1 MAALVTALDG
11 YLQQINHFKLM
22 KKIHLVE
29 EWDFMDSKP
38 SQAFVSIEETE
49 IHNWVKSLNDTYSGS
64 TTKYIRALSKSE
76 AHNWAL
82 DEIYKVINKPCV
94 TRTNGDLDSA
104 DVDRIKNIY
113 KMLNETY
120 Q

>member
-1 MAALVTALDG
+1 
-11 YLQQINHFKLM
+11 M

-29 EWDFMDSKP
+29 EWNFMNSKP
-38 SQAFVSIEETE
+38 SQEFVSIEETE
-49 IHNWVKSLNDTYSGS
+49 IHNWVKSLNENYSGG
-64 TTKYIRALSKSE
+64 TTRYIRTLSKSE

-82 DEIYKVINKPCV
+82 DEIYKVINKPYV
-94 TRTNGDLDSA
+94 TRTNGDLDSV

-113 KMLNETY
+113 KMLDKSY

>member
-1 MAALVTALDG
+1 
-11 YLQQINHFKLM
+11 M

-29 EWDFMDSKP
+29 EWDYMDSKP
-38 SQAFVSIEETE
+38 SQTFVALDEDKIQEWCD
-49 IHNWVKSLNDTYSGS
+49 NMNKNYSGG
-64 TTKYIRALSKSE
+64 TTKYIRTLGKSE

-82 DEIYKVINKPCV
+82 DEIYKVITHPWV
-94 TRTNGDLDSA
+94 TRTDGGLDSI

-113 KMLNETY
+113 KMLDKAY

>member
-1 MAALVTALDG
+1 
-11 YLQQINHFKLM
+11 M

-29 EWDFMDSKP
+29 EWDYMDPKP
-38 SQAFVSIEETE
+38 SQTFVSIEETE
-49 IHNWVKSLNDTYSGS
+49 IHNWVKGMNEDYSGG
-64 TTKYIRALSKSE
+64 TTKYIRTLSKSE

-82 DEIYKVINKPCV
+82 NEIYKVINKPYV
-94 TRTNGDLDSA
+94 TRANGDLDSV

-113 KMLNETY
+113 KMLDKSY